1 MRPITRPSGPARWW
15 LLAAAT
21 AATLGCG
28 DVKPLATGPDGDLPD
43 PSATFTRVQGEVFA
57 VSCALSGCHSGASP
71 AAGLD
76 LSPAAAYG
84 SVVGVPAVQRSGM
97 KRVEPGD
104 PERSYLVKKMRG
116 DADISGG
123 RMPLGGPYVEA
134 QVRLVS
140 DWVRRG
146 APRD

>member
-1 MRPITRPSGPARWW
+1 M
-15 LLAAAT
+15 LAAVT
-21 AATLGCG
+21 AASLGCG
-28 DVKPLATGPDGDLPD
+28 EVKPLATAPDGDLPD

-57 VSCALSGCHSGASP
+57 VSCALSGCHTGTAPAS
-71 AAGLD
+71 GLD

-84 SVVGVPAVQRSGM
+84 NLVGVPAVQRAGM
-97 KRVEPGD
+97 RRVEPGD

-123 RMPLGGPYVEA
+123 RMPPGGPYVEA

>member
-1 MRPITRPSGPARWW
+1 VRPITRIFWGYRGW
-15 LLAAAT
+15 LLAAV
-21 AATLGCG
+21 AALALGCG
-28 DVKPLATGPDGDLPD
+28 EVKPLATGPDGGLPD

-57 VSCALSGCHSGASP
+57 VSCALSGCHTGTAPAS
-71 AAGLD
+71 GLD

-84 SVVGVPAVQRSGM
+84 NLVGIPAVQRAGL

-123 RMPLGGPYVEA
+123 RMPPGGPYVEA